1 MQKLQRT
8 TKRSHRAYTK
18 AHETFVLSP
27 SLPSNTPIVSM
38 TEAEQAF
45 NRHIRLPTNKTQW
58 DEGGKRVRVEAI
70 RYTTTFHQY
79 SFVCNFLFAKHVIYF
94 IKRKSSFHPV
104 LPSRSHQQSFRISS
118 LVQQR
123 VQVAS
128 HTPRNIIDGSVVDC
142 HEYVCAWKEEEK
154 LSKNPFS
161 PE

>member
-1 MQKLQRT
+1 MKLSFLVQ
-8 TKRSHRAYTK
+8 S
-18 AHETFVLSP
+18 SP
-27 SLPSNTPIVSM
+27 THTSIVSM

-45 NRHIRLPTNKTQW
+45 NRHIRLHQQDTMRWGRK
-58 DEGGKRVRVEAI
+58 ESKGKAI

-104 LPSRSHQQSFRISS
+104 LPSRPHQQSFRISS

-128 HTPRNIIDGSVVDC
+128 SFHTLRNIIDGSVVDC
-142 HEYVCAWKEEEK
+142 HEYVCEWKEEEK